1 MSNPLMPVA
10 EARTRILANLPAMS
24 SEQVALPDAHG
35 RVLAEDVASRV
46 TQPPLAV
53 SAMDG
58 YAVRAEDVANVPAA
72 LKIVG
77 EVPAGGF
84 HDGTIGTGEAVRIFT
99 GAALPA
105 GADAIVI
112 QEDTERDG
120 ETVTVQEGV
129 AAGRYVRKAG
139 LDFAE
144 GEVLLT
150 AGTALSARDIGL
162 AAAMNHPGCRCAANR
177 VSRCWPP
184 AMKSNCPARPSA
196 PPASSVPTPSRWKA

>member
-1 MSNPLMPVA
+1 MNNPLMPVA
-10 EARTRILANLPAMS
+10 DARTRILADLPVMAA
-24 SEQVALPDAHG
+24 EQVALPEAHG
-35 RVLAEDVASRV
+35 RVLAADVASKV

-58 YAVRAEDVANVPAA
+58 YAVRAADVANVPVG

-84 HDGTIGTGEAVRIFT
+84 HEGTIGTGEAVRIFT

-120 ETVTVQEGV
+120 ETVTVREGV
-129 AAGRYVRKAG
+129 AEGRYVRKAG
-139 LDFAE
+139 LDFTE
-144 GEVLLT
+144 GDVLLK
-150 AGTALSARDIGL
+150 AGTGPSPRATSGWR
-162 AAAMNHPGCRCAANR
+162 
-177 VSRCWPP
+177 
-184 AMKSNCPARPSA
+184 RP
-196 PPASSVPTPSRWKA
+196 